1 MIKIGQQLKFSTV
14 QCFYNAVRLSSSTSS
29 ETYQIRPER
38 IEEIS
43 KSPSGWVPRAD
54 PSPELPFDIERSKTN
69 NIPVY
74 VKYSH
79 GGIKQITTIRKVRGD
94 IKALE
99 HCVRECVGN
108 DQHYQINE
116 LTNQLHIKGN
126 HRDKITRLLKEL
138 GF

>member
-1 MIKIGQQLKFSTV
+1 MIKIAKQINFSV
-14 QCFYNAVRLSSSTSS
+14 LQCICRATRFSSSLSLENYS
-29 ETYQIRPER
+29 IKPER
-38 IEEIS
+38 IEQIS

-54 PSPELPFDIERSKTN
+54 PAPELPFDIERSKTN

-79 GGIKQITTIRKVRGD
+79 GRIRQITTVRKVRGD
-94 IKALE
+94 IKELE
-99 HCVRECVGN
+99 KCVRERLGN
-108 DQHYQINE
+108 DNHYQINE

-126 HRDKITRLLKEL
+126 HRDKVIRLLKEL